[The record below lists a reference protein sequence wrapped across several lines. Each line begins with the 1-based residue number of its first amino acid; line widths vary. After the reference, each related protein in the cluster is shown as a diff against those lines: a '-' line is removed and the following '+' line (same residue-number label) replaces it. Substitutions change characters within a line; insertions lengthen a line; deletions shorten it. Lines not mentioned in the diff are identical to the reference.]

1 MREGLE
7 SCERYAR
14 REASLSFRVA
24 YVQLRLGGAKP
35 KLYCLAMKQ
44 KIVATVL
51 MLLAL
56 ASRSAWADNRKLET
70 QLKADYKGKVLTLR
84 HFYHGDHLK
93 FHSDG
98 SLAADAADGPWTV
111 DGQIAV
117 EQIQLHGGLLE
128 IKGRRIY
135 VIFDS
140 KSKPQ
145 DTLTTLNSYK
155 GEDRKDA
162 EKLLRHSPVEIEV
175 ELVSTIPA
183 SDEVAAALRAVF
195 AVPGD
200 SLMEVVP
207 DYWHKYFAEL
217 EGRPYTPS
225 TPAEKVYYIVPRNGV
240 SAPRLTFDPEP
251 EYTDAARKLKYQGTV
266 VLSLVLDA
274 AGTPKDLQITRALGL
289 GLDDRAIDAVRTWKF
304 APAMKDGVSVPVAL
318 SVQVNFRLY

>member
-1 MREGLE
+1 M
-7 SCERYAR
+7 
-14 REASLSFRVA
+14 SFRVA

-56 ASRSAWADNRKLET
+56 ASRSAWADSRKLET

-98 SLAADAADGPWTV
+98 SLAADAADATEGPWTV

-117 EQIQLHGGLLE
+117 EEIRLRDSLLE

-175 ELVSTIPA
+175 ELGSTT
-183 SDEVAAALRAVF
+183 AA
-195 AVPGD
+195 
-200 SLMEVVP
+200 
-207 DYWHKYFAEL
+207 
-217 EGRPYTPS
+217 
-225 TPAEKVYYIVPRNGV
+225 
-240 SAPRLTFDPEP
+240 
-251 EYTDAARKLKYQGTV
+251 
-266 VLSLVLDA
+266 
-274 AGTPKDLQITRALGL
+274 
-289 GLDDRAIDAVRTWKF
+289 
-304 APAMKDGVSVPVAL
+304 
-318 SVQVNFRLY
+318 